1 MAAPIEKE
9 LQEYYDNY
17 FTLFSSA
24 GWEQLEKEVIEN
36 ISQVEQS
43 TFQQSDTNV
52 FLRNQGYVAALRYV
66 ASYRNLVDST
76 WADLNRP
83 EIDDADL

>member
-1 MAAPIEKE
+1 MIDKE

-17 FTLFSSA
+17 FELFSSN

-36 ISQVEQS
+36 ISQVEQA
-43 TFQQSDTNV
+43 TFQQNDKDV
-52 FLRNQGYVAALRYV
+52 FLKNSGYIAALRYV
-66 ASYRNLVDST
+66 AAYRNLVEST
-76 WADLNRP
+76 WADINRP